1 MTEVTKMKQ
10 ARNQRGWFF
19 MVLLAGLVFL
29 CPAAVTAEVGTSGVD
44 QQIAVEVTA
53 YNEDL
58 GLVKDQRRI
67 QLPKGVTELRFMD
80 VAGKINPATVHM
92 QSLTD
97 PKALSVLEQNYEYD
111 LLNPARL
118 LDKYVGKEVK
128 LYSKNPYTE
137 REEIVT
143 AKILSNNDGNP
154 VFQIGNEITFGHP
167 GRVIFPRVPDNLIA
181 QPTLVWL
188 LKNEALRTQD
198 IEVAYLTGGIGWRAD
213 YVMVLD
219 AQDQVGGLSAWVTL
233 NNRSGASYPNAKL
246 KLVAGDVNRVREE
259 LAGRR
264 DIVYKAQMM
273 EAPAPQFRE
282 QAFFEY
288 HIYTLERPTTLK
300 DNSTKQISLLNAPE
314 VKVKK
319 EYRLYGEDYYY
330 RSRYGEAEQKKK
342 VSVFIEFENAKENGM
357 GMPLPKGIVRVYK
370 RDADRSLQFTGE
382 DTIDHTPKDEK
393 VKIKLGEAFD
403 VTATR
408 KQTDWKKIANDTY
421 EAAFEIV
428 LRNHKA
434 ENITVRI
441 IEPVPG
447 DWQVLGASH
456 KAVKASS
463 SPLEMN
469 VPVLKDGETVVTYR
483 VRMRF

>member
-1 MTEVTKMKQ
+1 MRQRK
-10 ARNQRGWFF
+10 NPRGWFGI
-19 MVLLAGLVFL
+19 VLLVGLVWLF
-29 CPAAVTAEVGTSGVD
+29 PAMASAAVSTSGVA

-58 GLVKDQRRI
+58 GLIKDQRRI
-67 QLPKGVTELRFMD
+67 QLPKGTTELRFMD
-80 VAGKINPATVHM
+80 VAAKINPATVHM

-97 PKALSVLEQNYEYD
+97 PKSLSVLEQNYEYD
-111 LLNPARL
+111 LLSPNRL
-118 LDKYVGKEVK
+118 LDKYVGKDVK
-128 LYSKNPYTE
+128 LYSKNLYTE
-137 REEIVT
+137 REDIVT
-143 AKILSNNDGNP
+143 AKVLSNNDNNP
-154 VFQIGNEITFGHP
+154 VFQIGNEVTFGYP
-167 GRVIFPRVPDNLIA
+167 GRIIFPQVPDNLIA

-188 LKNEALRTQD
+188 LRNEAPKSQD

-213 YVMVLD
+213 YVLVLD
-219 AQDQVGGLSAWVTL
+219 EKDQVGGLSGWVTL
-233 NNRSGASYPNAKL
+233 NNQSGASYPNAKL

-264 DIVYKAQMM
+264 DVVYKAQMM
-273 EAPAPQFRE
+273 EAAAPQFKE

-330 RSRYGEAEQKKK
+330 RSRYGDPEQKKK
-342 VSVFIEFENAKENGM
+342 VSVFIEFENAKTNSM

-370 RDADRSLQFTGE
+370 HDADKSLQFTGE

-408 KQTDWKKIANDTY
+408 KQTDWKKIASDSY

-441 IEPVPG
+441 MEPVPG
-447 DWQVLGASH
+447 DWQVLSASH
-456 KAVKASS
+456 KALKASS
-463 SPLEMN
+463 SQLEMN
-469 VPVLKDGETVVTYR
+469 VPVPQDGETVVTYR

>member
-1 MTEVTKMKQ
+1 
-10 ARNQRGWFF
+10 
-19 MVLLAGLVFL
+19 LLSV
-29 CPAAVTAEVGTSGVD
+29 AASAEVSTSSVD

-58 GLVKDQRRI
+58 GLIKDQRRI
-67 QLPKGVTELRFMD
+67 TLPKGTTELRFMD
-80 VAGKINPATVHM
+80 VAGLINPATVHM

-111 LLNPARL
+111 LLNPTRL
-118 LDKYVGKEVK
+118 MDKYVGKEVK

-143 AKILSNNDGNP
+143 AKVLSNNNNNP
-154 VFQIGNEITFGHP
+154 VFQIGDEVTFGYP
-167 GRVIFPRVPDNLIA
+167 GRVIFPKVPDNLIS

-188 LKNEALRTQD
+188 LKNDAPKTQD
-198 IEVAYLTGGIGWRAD
+198 VEVAYLTGGIGWRAD
-213 YVMVLD
+213 YVLVLD
-219 AQDQVGGLSAWVTL
+219 EKDQMGGLSGWVTL
-233 NNRSGASYPNAKL
+233 SNRSGATYPNAKL
-246 KLVAGDVNRVREE
+246 KLVAGDVNRVQEE
-259 LAGRR
+259 LAGKV
-264 DIVYKAQMM
+264 DAVYKARAM
-273 EAPAPQFRE
+273 EAAAPQFRE
-282 QAFFEY
+282 QTFFEY
-288 HIYTLERPTTLK
+288 HIYALERPTTLK

-319 EYRLYGEDYYY
+319 EYRIYGEDYYF
-330 RSRYGEAEQKKK
+330 RGRYGDPEQKKK
-342 VSVFIEFENAKENGM
+342 VSVFIEFENAKANGM

-370 RDADRSLQFTGE
+370 HDADKSLQFTGE

-403 VTATR
+403 VVATR
-408 KQTDWKKIANDTY
+408 KQTDWKKIASDTY

-428 LRNHKA
+428 LRNHKE
-434 ENITVRI
+434 ENVSVRV

-447 DWQVLGASH
+447 DWQVLSASH
-456 KAVKASS
+456 KAVKTSS
-463 SPLEMN
+463 SQLEMN
-469 VPVLKDGETVVTYR
+469 VPVVKNGETVVTYR